1 MKAHSSNGFKNV
13 SGRVQSIRFLCCFV
27 KDHKKLQSA
36 QRVAMRMR
44 RITCTFSSGMIR
56 STSRE
61 NSDTPF
67 QLVTAEELLFDIVP
81 AETEIEASQILSQV
95 LEEAPVKIGKP
106 LIRYDLALDDRVECE
121 RATQLQ
127 QPSASLGHR
136 LGSHVSQRR
145 WP

>member
-1 MKAHSSNGFKNV
+1 
-13 SGRVQSIRFLCCFV
+13 
-27 KDHKKLQSA
+27 
-36 QRVAMRMR
+36 
-44 RITCTFSSGMIR
+44 MIR

-61 NSDTPF
+61 NSDTPTFPIPF

-95 LEEAPVKIGKP
+95 LEEAPVKIGKA

-136 LGSHVSQRR
+136 SGSHVSQRR
-145 WP
+145 WPQYWQTSRPEITCVICSQASGFQNDAKAPNPHWQHVTHKPSFP